1 MNIAIFTRVAG
12 LAVLS
17 FAILLGLGASN
28 ETSAQ
33 RSADA
38 HGTYSISTTDTM
50 VGIAPGQGFRL
61 MIYNGAANTVVP
73 QVKIYSGTGTLLLS
87 GSHTPLAPGQF
98 DSFKLNY
105 TDLEQ
110 IPGEP
115 GTGRREVRIELF
127 MSYTGLEADAKR
139 IRQTYDLIDT
149 ATGQSIL
156 IGMLLPA
163 IQKVR

>member
-1 MNIAIFTRVAG
+1 MNIAVFTKASR
-12 LAVLS
+12 LALLS
-17 FAILLGLGASN
+17 FAILLSVGVSSEA
-28 ETSAQ
+28 SAQ
-33 RSADA
+33 RSAD
-38 HGTYSISTTDTM
+38 TFSISSNDTM
-50 VGIAPGQGFRL
+50 VGIAPAQGFRL

-105 TDLEQ
+105 SDLEQ
-110 IPGEP
+110 MPSEP
-115 GTGRREVRIELF
+115 GTGRREVRVELF
-127 MSYTGLEADAKR
+127 MSYTGLEIEAKR
-139 IRQTYDLIDT
+139 IRSTYDLIDT